1 MSVRDDED
9 TWAVPG
15 TWWRQVEPFRGR
27 SPRRPVEPDPATVR
41 TVDELLAA
49 AEARFEPI
57 LDHPGSDPELTRC
70 ARLYL
75 ETRRGLRPGAQDD
88 PSPLGAAVVGEML
101 SIVTNYDPNTR
112 VRLADHWVGTHGH
125 GFAAE
130 TGVSLATV
138 SREYP
143 PGLRAA
149 QRRNTSPAIV
159 PWAVDEAYPVAIPVL
174 TRLRE
179 LLAAADDGSY
189 RDAVERVGALR
200 TRSLGVRLA
209 ASYLLPT
216 EQEWLDEVVEQI
228 PKVQL
233 SVRSASASWLAPLL
247 ASATRLDQAEVILDT
262 ATVWWVVQRSGALH
276 SLAAYAGPDA
286 APIFARVFDDVVGAD
301 NKKRALAML
310 GHFPTDAAFDL
321 LLERLDQKYVQPVA
335 LEAMARFPH
344 RAMRRLAAAAAGSD
358 ARAALAK
365 ELLRG
370 HLITHPDD
378 AEAARA
384 LLDAR
389 SVTVLDQVLDQL
401 ATATPGARTA
411 GEEELPAVLVS
422 PPWTAR
428 EGRRKRTV
436 VAGLTSATPTTLVW
450 KPGEEDEW
458 ATSSQDLGPRAT
470 GDDDGWTKMLRFA
483 LSERGWPD
491 AMYVFAFAPVELVR
505 PYPRTF
511 TPTHI
516 SNPEALLPRI
526 LGRLGDDAIDFV
538 MRIVLTRPVALAG
551 VLMPLEGSELA
562 RRMADWYTRSKS
574 IRPTALAWFERHA
587 APAARDLIPLAVGRP
602 GKERANA
609 EAALR
614 ALDQRGHGAVVRAT
628 AANYGNEVAAAM
640 DACLAVDPLQLL
652 PARVPTTPAWLDP
665 AHLPQVLLRDRR
677 AALPPSAV
685 GHLCTM
691 FAISK
696 PGDIYAGIDVV
707 RDAVDPASLADMAW
721 SVFERWQGA
730 GYPAREGWA
739 LDALGLVGDDD
750 TVRRLAPLI
759 QAWPGESAHKRAVAG
774 IDILTSIG
782 TDAALM
788 YLHRIA
794 EKAKFKGLKAT
805 AKARME
811 EVADGLG
818 LTTDQLGDRLVPD
831 FELDQDG
838 SLVLDYGERRFRVG
852 FDEQLK
858 PTVADE
864 DGGRRKALPKPGAKD
879 DPSLAPAA
887 FARFGSLK
895 KDVRAVA
902 GDQIR
907 RFEKAM
913 VTGRRWTAAEQR
925 SLFVEHPLLWHL
937 TRRLVWATF
946 TTDGTVLGSFRVA
959 EDRTLADSAD
969 DEITVTDDAVV
980 GIAHPFHLGD
990 TIAAWSALFADYEVL
1005 QPFPQLAREVFA
1017 LTDDERKATVLARF
1031 AGIRV
1036 PTGKILG
1043 LSQRGWQRGAPQD
1056 AGIQGV
1062 TFKPVA
1068 EGRSAVIDLD
1078 PGIVAGEAMEWPEQT
1093 ITGVWL
1099 SDQATVEW
1107 GNPTGDLTFDRLDP
1121 ITASEV
1127 LRDVEGLVP

>member
-9 TWAVPG
+9 TWAVPE

-27 SPRRPVEPDPATVR
+27 SPHRPVKADPAASR

-49 AEARFEPI
+49 ADARFGTF
-57 LDHPGSDPELTRC
+57 LDHHRTDPELTRC

-75 ETRRGLRPGAQDD
+75 ESRRGLPHGAQEN
-88 PSPLGAAVVGEML
+88 PPPLGAAVVGEML
-101 SIVTNYDPNTR
+101 WIVTEYDRNTR
-112 VRLADHWVGTHGH
+112 VLLADDWVGTHGH

-130 TGVSLATV
+130 TGVLLATV
-138 SREYP
+138 SP
-143 PGLRAA
+143 QP
-149 QRRNTSPAIV
+149 PAIV
-159 PWAVDEAYPVAIPVL
+159 PWAVDEVYPVTHPVL
-174 TRLRE
+174 TRLRA
-179 LLAAADDGSY
+179 LLAAADHGGY
-189 RDAVERVGALR
+189 QDAVERVGALR
-200 TRSLGVRLA
+200 NRSLGVRLA

-216 EQEWLDEVVEQI
+216 EQGWLDEVVEQI
-228 PKVQL
+228 PNVQL
-233 SVRSASASWLAPLL
+233 RVSDASASWLAPLL
-247 ASATRLDQAEVILDT
+247 ASATQLGQAEVILDA
-262 ATVWWVVQRSGALH
+262 ATVWWVVQRAGALH

-286 APIFARVFDDVVGAD
+286 APIFARVFDYAGAGAA
-301 NKKRALAML
+301 NRKRALAML

-321 LLERLDQKYVQPVA
+321 LLDRLDQKYVQPVV

-344 RAMRRLAAAAAGSD
+344 RAMRRLAAVAAGSD
-358 ARAALAK
+358 AQAAMAK

-370 HLITHPDD
+370 HVISHP
-378 AEAARA
+378 EAADEARPA
-384 LLDAR
+384 LDAR
-389 SVTVLDQVLDQL
+389 SVAVLDQVT
-401 ATATPGARTA
+401 TATTGAPTA
-411 GEEELPAVLVS
+411 GDDELPAVLVS

-428 EGRRKRTV
+428 RDRRKPTV
-436 VAGLTSATPTTLVW
+436 VEGLTSATPSTLAW
-450 KPGEEDEW
+450 KPGEREEW
-458 ATSSQDLGPRAT
+458 ATSSPDLGRWVVRD
-470 GDDDGWTKMLRFA
+470 GDWSREELRTA
-483 LSERGWPD
+483 WSRVVRTAVGEPGWPEPVH
-491 AMYVFAFAPVELVR
+491 VFAFAPVELVR
-505 PYPRTF
+505 PYLPTF
-511 TPTHI
+511 TPTHVW
-516 SNPEALLPRI
+516 NPEALLPRI

-562 RRMADWYTRSKS
+562 RRMADWYARSKS
-574 IRPTALAWFERHA
+574 IRPTALAWLERHVA
-587 APAARDLIPLAVGRP
+587 AAARDLIPPALGRP

-609 EAALR
+609 EVALR
-614 ALDQRGHGAVVRAT
+614 ALDQRGHGAVVRAA
-628 AANYGNEVAAAM
+628 AANHGDEAAA
-640 DACLAVDPLQLL
+640 AIEAALTVDPLQLL
-652 PARVPTTPAWLDP
+652 PARIPTLPAWLDP

-696 PGDIYAGIDVV
+696 SGEIYAGVDVV
-707 RDAVDPASLADMAW
+707 QDAVDPASLADMAW
-721 SVFERWQGA
+721 AVFDRWRTA
-730 GYPAREGWA
+730 GYPAKEGWA
-739 LDALGLVGDDD
+739 LDALGLVGNDD
-750 TVRRLAPLI
+750 TVRQLAPLI
-759 QAWPGESAHKRAVAG
+759 QAWPGQSAHKRAVAG

-782 TDAALM
+782 TDVALLH
-788 YLHRIA
+788 LHRVA

-805 AKARME
+805 AKARMK

-831 FELDQDG
+831 FGLDQHG

-864 DGGRRKALPKPGAKD
+864 DGAQRKALPKPGAKD

-887 FARFGSLK
+887 YARFSSLK

-946 TTDGTVLGSFRVA
+946 TTDGTVSGSFRVA

-969 DEITVTDDAVV
+969 DEITVSDDAVV
-980 GIAHPFHLGD
+980 GIAHPLHLGD

-1005 QPFPQLAREVFA
+1005 QPFPQLGREVFT

-1068 EGRSAVIDLD
+1068 DGRSVVIDLD
-1078 PGIVAGEAMEWPEQT
+1078 PGIIAGEAMEWPEQT

-1121 ITASEV
+1121 ITASEA
-1127 LRDVEGLVP
+1127 LRDLEGLVP

>member
-1 MSVRDDED
+1 M
-9 TWAVPG
+9 
-15 TWWRQVEPFRGR
+15 
-27 SPRRPVEPDPATVR
+27 
-41 TVDELLAA
+41 DELLAA
-49 AEARFEPI
+49 AEERFGTF
-57 LDHPGSDPELTRC
+57 LDHHGSDPELTLC

-75 ETRRGLRPGAQDD
+75 ESRRGLRRGAQED
-88 PSPLGAAVVGEML
+88 PPPLGAAVVGRML
-101 SIVTNYDPNTR
+101 GILTKYDRNTQ
-112 VRLADHWVGTHGH
+112 VFLADDWVGTHGH

-130 TGVSLATV
+130 TGVLLATV
-138 SREYP
+138 SYDP
-143 PGLRAA
+143 
-149 QRRNTSPAIV
+149 PAIV
-159 PWAVDEAYPVAIPVL
+159 PWAVDEVYPVTDPGL
-174 TRLRE
+174 TRLRA
-179 LLAAADDGSY
+179 LLAAADDGGY
-189 RDAVERVGALR
+189 QDAVERVGPLR
-200 TRSLGVRLA
+200 KRSLGVRLA

-228 PKVQL
+228 PNVQL
-233 SVRSASASWLAPLL
+233 RASDASASWLAPLL
-247 ASATRLDQAEVILDT
+247 ASATQLGQAEVILDA
-262 ATVWWVVQRSGALH
+262 ATVWWVGQRAGALH

-286 APIFARVFDDVVGAD
+286 APIFARVFDDARAAAD
-301 NKKRALAML
+301 RKRALTML

-321 LLERLDQKYVQPVA
+321 LLDRLDQKYVQPVV

-344 RAMRRLAAAAAGSD
+344 RAVRRLAAVAAGSD
-358 ARAALAK
+358 ARTAMAK
-365 ELLRG
+365 QLLRG
-370 HLITHPDD
+370 HVTTHP
-378 AEAARA
+378 EAADEARPELDAPSVA
-384 LLDAR
+384 LLDQ
-389 SVTVLDQVLDQL
+389 VT
-401 ATATPGARTA
+401 TATTGAPTA
-411 GEEELPAVLVS
+411 GDEELPAVLVS

-428 EGRRKRTV
+428 RDRREPTV
-436 VAGLTSATPTTLVW
+436 VEGVASATPSTLAW
-450 KPGEEDEW
+450 KPGEQEEW
-458 ATSSQDLGPRAT
+458 ATSSPDLSRGMAWDRDWSRA
-470 GDDDGWTKMLRFA
+470 LRSA
-483 LSERGWPD
+483 VSRGWPEPVH
-491 AMYVFAFAPVELVR
+491 VFAFAPVELVR
-505 PYPRTF
+505 PYLPTF

-516 SNPEALLPRI
+516 WNPEALLPRI
-526 LGRLGDDAIDFV
+526 LGRLGDGGIDFV

-551 VLMPLEGSELA
+551 VLMPLEGSELT
-562 RRMADWYTRSKS
+562 RRMADWYARSKS
-574 IRPTALAWFERHA
+574 IRPTALAWLERHA
-587 APAARDLIPLAVGRP
+587 AAATRDLMPLALGRP

-614 ALDQRGHGAVVRAT
+614 ALDQRGYGAVVRAA
-628 AANYGNEVAAAM
+628 AANHGDEAAAAI
-640 DACLAVDPLQLL
+640 DAALAVDPLQLL
-652 PARVPTTPAWLDP
+652 PARIPTLPVWLDP
-665 AHLPQVLLRDRR
+665 AHLPQVLLRDRG

-696 PGDIYAGIDVV
+696 PGETYAGIDVV

-721 SVFERWQGA
+721 AVFERWQTA
-730 GYPAREGWA
+730 GYPAKESWT
-739 LDALGLVGDDD
+739 LDALGLVGNDD
-750 TVRRLAPLI
+750 TVRRLAPLVH
-759 QAWPGESAHKRAVAG
+759 AWPGESAHKRAVAG

-782 TDAALM
+782 TDVALM
-788 YLHRIA
+788 HLHRIA

-831 FELDQDG
+831 FGLDQDG

-864 DGGRRKALPKPGAKD
+864 AGAQRKALPKPGAKD

-887 FARFGSLK
+887 YARFSSLK

-946 TTDGTVLGSFRVA
+946 TTDGTVSESFRVA

-969 DEITVTDDAVV
+969 EETTVSDDAVV
-980 GIAHPFHLGD
+980 GIAHPLHLRD
-990 TIAAWSALFADYEVL
+990 TTAAWSALFADYEVL

-1031 AGIRV
+1031 TGIRV

-1043 LSQRGWQRGAPQD
+1043 LSQRGWQRGTPQD
-1056 AGIQGV
+1056 AGVQGV

-1078 PGIVAGEAMEWPEQT
+1078 PGIVAGKAMEWPEQT

-1099 SDQATVEW
+1099 SERATVEW
-1107 GNPTGDLTFDRLDP
+1107 GNPSGNLTFDRLDP

-1127 LRDVEGLVP
+1127 VRDLEDLVP

>member
-9 TWAVPG
+9 TWAVPA

-75 ETRRGLRPGAQDD
+75 ESRRGLRPGAQDD
-88 PSPLGAAVVGEML
+88 PPALGAAVVGSL
-101 SIVTNYDPNTR
+101 WWLTKGGHDTAVF
-112 VRLADHWVGTHGH
+112 LADDWVGTHGH

-130 TGVSLATV
+130 TGVLLATV
-138 SREYP
+138 RPEP
-143 PGLRAA
+143 PKV
-149 QRRNTSPAIV
+149 V
-159 PWAVDEAYPVAIPVL
+159 PWAVDEVYPIARPLL
-174 TRLRE
+174 TRLRA

-200 TRSLGVRLA
+200 ARSLGVRLG

-216 EQEWLDEVVEQI
+216 EQEWLDEIVEQI
-228 PKVQL
+228 PNVQL
-233 SVRSASASWLAPLL
+233 SVYSASASWLAPLL
-247 ASATRLDQAEVILDT
+247 ASATQLGQAEVILDA
-262 ATVWWVVQRSGALH
+262 ATVWWVTQRAGALH
-276 SLAAYAGPDA
+276 SLAAYAGPGA
-286 APIFARVFDDVVGAD
+286 APIFARVFDDARAAD
-301 NKKRALAML
+301 ERKRALTML

-321 LLERLDQKYVQPVA
+321 LLDRLDQKYVQPVV
-335 LEAMARFPH
+335 LEAMARFPQ
-344 RAMRRLAAAAAGSD
+344 RAVRRLAAVAAGSD
-358 ARAALAK
+358 ARAAVARK
-365 ELLRG
+365 LLRG
-370 HLITHPDD
+370 HVITHP
-378 AEAARA
+378 EAAEEARPE
-384 LLDAR
+384 LDAR
-389 SVTVLDQVLDQL
+389 SAAGLDQVLDQVT
-401 ATATPGARTA
+401 TATTGARTA
-411 GEEELPAVLVS
+411 GDDELPALLVS
-422 PPWTAR
+422 PPWT
-428 EGRRKRTV
+428 GRRDLRKPTV
-436 VAGLTSATPTTLVW
+436 IEGLASATPLTLAW
-450 KPGEEDEW
+450 KPGEQEEW
-458 ATSSQDLGPRAT
+458 ATSSPDLGRWVVRDGDWSREELRAA
-470 GDDDGWTKMLRFA
+470 WSKVLRTA
-483 LSERGWPD
+483 VRERGEPQPLH
-491 AMYVFAFAPVELVR
+491 YFAFAPVELVR
-505 PYPRTF
+505 PYLSTF
-511 TPTHI
+511 TPTRLW
-516 SNPEALLPRI
+516 NPEALLPRL

-562 RRMADWYTRSKS
+562 RRMAGWYARSKS
-574 IRPTALAWFERHA
+574 IRPTALAWLERHA
-587 APAARDLIPLAVGRP
+587 AAAARDLIPPALGRP
-602 GKERANA
+602 GKERADA

-614 ALDQRGHGAVVRAT
+614 ALDQRGHGAVVRAA
-628 AANYGNEVAAAM
+628 AANYGDEAAAAI
-640 DACLAVDPLQLL
+640 DACIAVDPLQLL
-652 PARVPTTPAWLDP
+652 PARIPTLPVWLDP

-696 PGDIYAGIDVV
+696 PGEIYAGIDVV

-721 SVFERWQGA
+721 AVFERWQTA
-730 GYPAREGWA
+730 GYPAKEGWA
-739 LDALGLVGDDD
+739 LDALGLVGNDD

-782 TDAALM
+782 TDVALM
-788 YLHRIA
+788 QLHRIA

-831 FELDQDG
+831 FGLDQDG

-864 DGGRRKALPKPGAKD
+864 DGARRKALPKPGAKD

-887 FARFGSLK
+887 FARFSTLK

-946 TTDGTVLGSFRVA
+946 TTDGAVSGSFRVA

-969 DEITVTDDAVV
+969 DEITVSDDVVV
-980 GIAHPFHLGD
+980 GIAHPLHLND
-990 TIAAWSALFADYEVL
+990 TIAAWFALFADYEVL
-1005 QPFPQLAREVFA
+1005 QPFPQLGREVFA

-1043 LSQRGWQRGAPQD
+1043 LSQRGWQRGTPQD

-1068 EGRSAVIDLD
+1068 GGHSVVIDLD

-1093 ITGVWL
+1093 VTGVWL

-1121 ITASEV
+1121 ITGSEV
-1127 LRDVEGLVP
+1127 LRDLEALVP